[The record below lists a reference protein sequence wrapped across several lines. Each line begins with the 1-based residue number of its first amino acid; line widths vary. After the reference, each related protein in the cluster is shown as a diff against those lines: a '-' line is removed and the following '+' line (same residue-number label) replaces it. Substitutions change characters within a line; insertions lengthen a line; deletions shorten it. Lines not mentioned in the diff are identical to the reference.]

1 MGGECIPVVLCHLIC
16 GNLTA
21 AAGKEARGNFPGN
34 PWRTPRSGTSSLGWG
49 SEEARRQALQR
60 KLEAGSSE
68 EAEVF
73 PVSDL
78 ALCGA
83 YSSERGGEK
92 RSQRETHGLQ
102 QPGELKIITRSRKFD
117 LWVLWE

>member
-1 MGGECIPVVLCHLIC
+1 MGKLSRKSLEDPEIGHFQPGLGVR
-16 GNLTA
+16 
-21 AAGKEARGNFPGN
+21 RGD
-34 PWRTPRSGTSSLGWG
+34 
-49 SEEARRQALQR
+49 
-60 KLEAGSSE
+60 EAGSSE

-78 ALCGA
+78 ALRGA